1 MLKRIRVVCDNDY
14 SKESVASA
22 NPVNTHIYDAD
33 TGEEITNV
41 SSFEFKAS
49 AGEIVVHAKLE
60 IIPSEVIFENM
71 PADLAD
77 ATKVAVYALG
87 KMDPFRIVEIKQMGE
102 SKCKGCGEDP
112 CKDKPVCP

>member
-1 MLKRIRVVCDNDY
+1 MLKRIRVVCNNDY
-14 SKESVASA
+14 SKESIASA

-71 PADLAD
+71 PADLVD
-77 ATKVAVYALG
+77 ATKVAIYALG
-87 KMDPFRIVEIKQMGE
+87 HLGPFRVVDI
-102 SKCKGCGEDP
+102 
-112 CKDKPVCP
+112 KPVEKS